1 MSVTTFEETTVP
13 NAQVQRSHAESRP
26 LDEGEAQFL
35 LIYVVSY
42 PLFLAAEVAAR
53 AWRGGLA
60 AMDGRARP
68 RGSVFAEASAAARS
82 TIATALAD

>member
-1 MSVTTFEETTVP
+1 MSVTTFEENTVP
-13 NAQVQRSHAESRP
+13 NAHAQRSQAVSRTMG
-26 LDEGEAQFL
+26 EGEAQFL
-35 LIYVVSY
+35 LIYLVSY

-53 AWRGGLA
+53 AWHGSLA
-60 AMDGRARP
+60 TVDGRVRQ

>member
-13 NAQVQRSHAESRP
+13 NAEAQRSAVVSRTI
-26 LDEGEAQFL
+26 DQGEAQFL
-35 LIYVVSY
+35 LIYLVSY

-53 AWRGGLA
+53 SWRGSLA
-60 AMDGRARP
+60 AADGRDRP